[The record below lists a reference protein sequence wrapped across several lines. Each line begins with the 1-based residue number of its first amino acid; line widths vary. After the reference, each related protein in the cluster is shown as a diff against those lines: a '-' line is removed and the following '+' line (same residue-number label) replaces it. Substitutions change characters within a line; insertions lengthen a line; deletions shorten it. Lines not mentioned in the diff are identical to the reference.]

1 MVTLMYNIH
10 QSIFANY
17 IVMRNHFQ
25 TNSLMYI
32 FITVYRLP
40 INIVYKTTILYSKEI
55 KYKHDII

>member
-1 MVTLMYNIH
+1 
-10 QSIFANY
+10 
-17 IVMRNHFQ
+17 MRNHFQ

-40 INIVYKTTILYSKEI
+40 INIVYNTTILYPKEI